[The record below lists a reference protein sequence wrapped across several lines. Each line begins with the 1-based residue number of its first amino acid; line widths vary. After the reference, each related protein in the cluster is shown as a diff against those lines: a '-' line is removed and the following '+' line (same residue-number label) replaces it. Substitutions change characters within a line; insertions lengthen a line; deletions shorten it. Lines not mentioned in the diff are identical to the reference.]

1 MYFFFFQAEDGTRD
15 VAVTGVQTCAL
26 PIWPERRRAERR
38 ARARRLGASAPRR
51 DRAAVRTRGCGARGR
66 VLPPRSDPG
75 DRARHAPADRPLPPR
90 PWRDRSAPR
99 RLDGRGDAPR
109 DGRRSVPGH
118 GDAVLGGAKPGG
130 ARRTTLSVAAAAPP
144 TRDGSP
150 RGRRR
155 SAPRRA

>member
-1 MYFFFFQAEDGTRD
+1 M
-15 VAVTGVQTCAL
+15 
-26 PIWPERRRAERR
+26 IRRP
-38 ARARRLGASAPRR
+38 PRSTLFPYTTLFR
-51 DRAAVRTRGCGARGR
+51 SRGCGARGR

-99 RLDGRGDAPR
+99 RLAGRGDAPR

-144 TRDGSP
+144 EI
-150 RGRRR
+150 GR
-155 SAPRRA
+155 AHV